1 MELKKIKLRNFR
13 SFGSKE
19 QVIDIDDITVF
30 IGNNSAGKTSALAAL
45 NYIFSN
51 ASLTR
56 GDFHLP
62 KDKSPEDM
70 DIQDLSIEV
79 VFSFEELK
87 SETDGERKFTIP
99 IFCKSFVVDGPNDV
113 PYLRIRLEATW
124 EKSTSLEGAIDYRI
138 FFITCPEDETITDDN
153 KKLAQRRL
161 LDQIRVIYIPAVRNP
176 TKQLHN
182 ISGTMMH
189 QIMQGIE
196 WSENFHDDLE
206 SELNKIN
213 DIIAQEPG
221 IPILQ
226 KSIAERWAA
235 YDSDTRYNNADLRF
249 NSTNV
254 GQILKNTDV
263 VFSPTATEREYSIDE
278 MGDGL
283 RSLFY
288 ISLVDSLL
296 SVESYIRT
304 EQAKEGSTCP
314 FNRHPPIKTIIA
326 LEEPENHISPH
337 LLGKLITNLKSI
349 ADKQNA
355 QIILTSHSP
364 SIVKRI
370 DPEHLRYFRLKE
382 HTVVRKIT
390 LPDEEKFADQRKFV
404 KEAVCAYP
412 ELYFAKLVVLGEG
425 DSEEILLPKFLSLQN
440 EGIDCSG
447 ISVVPLG
454 GRYVNH
460 FWRLLNN
467 LKIPFITLLD
477 LDLERDGGGWGRIK
491 YVLNQLIA
499 LGVDK
504 KELLKTSS
512 GILSDEEL
520 GEMHNWDVSDIE
532 NLKNWINFL
541 KDYNVFFSAPLDIDF
556 LMLRQFELIYKSLI
570 SSKEGPFFYIQVDGK
585 RKKKYVATAENEAPS
600 EEYNEKVK
608 TGIRATLK
616 EFGGD
621 GSTYSDKQKRLMVW
635 YNYFFLQ
642 RGKPTTHI
650 EALSKIDDDTLLAR
664 MPPVFKE
671 IRKRAEEILS
681 KVN

>member
-13 SFGSKE
+13 SFGPEE

-30 IGNNSAGKTSALAAL
+30 IGNNSAGKTSALSAV
-45 NYIFSN
+45 NCIFSN
-51 ASLTR
+51 VSLTR
-56 GDFHLP
+56 GDFHWP

-87 SETDGERKFTIP
+87 NESDGERKFAIP
-99 IFCKSFVVDGPNDV
+99 VFCKNFVVDGSNGV

-124 EKSTSLEGAIDYRI
+124 EKSTSLEGAIDYHV
-138 FFITCPEDETITDDN
+138 FFITCPEDEAITEDN
-153 KKLAQRRL
+153 RKPAQRRL

-196 WSENFHDDLE
+196 WSENFHDDIE
-206 SELNKIN
+206 NELNKIN
-213 DIIAQEPG
+213 DIIAKEPG

-235 YDSDTRYNNADLRF
+235 YESDSRYNNADLRF
-249 NSTNV
+249 NSANV
-254 GQILKNTDV
+254 GQILKNSDV
-263 VFSPTATEREYSIDE
+263 VFSPATAERAYSIDE

-296 SVESYIRT
+296 SIESYIRT
-304 EQAKEGSTCP
+304 ELAKEGSTCP

-326 LEEPENHISPH
+326 LEEPENHIAPH

-364 SIVKRI
+364 SIVKRV
-370 DPEHLRYFRLKE
+370 DPEHLRYFRLKKY
-382 HTVVRKIT
+382 TVVRRIT
-390 LPDEEKFADQRKFV
+390 LPDEEKFAEQRKFV

-412 ELYFAKLVVLGEG
+412 ELYFAKLVILGEG

-440 EGIDCSG
+440 EGVDCSG

-460 FWRLLNN
+460 FWRLLND

-477 LDLERDGGGWGRIK
+477 LDLEREGGGWGRIK
-491 YVLNQLIA
+491 YVLQQLIA

-504 KELLKTSS
+504 KELLETAD
-512 GILSDEEL
+512 GVLSDDEL
-520 GEMHNWDVSDIE
+520 KGMHKRIVSDIN
-532 NLKNWINFL
+532 NLKEWINFL
-541 KDYNVFFSAPLDIDF
+541 KKYNVFFSAPLDVDF
-556 LMLRQFELIYKSLI
+556 LMLKQFESVYKGLI
-570 SSKEGPFFYIQVDGK
+570 SSKEGPYFYVQVDGEK
-585 RKKKYVATAENEAPS
+585 KKKYVTTAENESPS

-608 TGIRATLK
+608 KGIRATLK

-621 GSTYSDKQKRLMVW
+621 GSTYTDKQRRLMVW

-650 EALSKIDDDTLLAR
+650 EALSKIDDDTLLAE
-664 MPPVFKE
+664 MPPVFRE

>member
-13 SFGSKE
+13 SFGPKE

-30 IGNNSAGKTSALAAL
+30 IGNNSAGKTSALSAL

-62 KDKSPEDM
+62 RDKSPEDM

-87 SETDGERKFTIP
+87 NESDSERKFAIP
-99 IFCKSFVVDGPNDV
+99 VFCKNFVVDGPNGV

-124 EKSTSLEGAIDYRI
+124 EKSTSLEGAIDYQV
-138 FFITCPEDETITDDN
+138 FFVTCPEDEAVTED
-153 KKLAQRRL
+153 KKKPAQRRL

-196 WSENFHDDLE
+196 WSENFHDDIE
-206 SELNKIN
+206 NELNKIN
-213 DIIAQEPG
+213 DIIAKEPG

-235 YDSDTRYNNADLRF
+235 YDSDSRYNNADLRF
-249 NSTNV
+249 NSANV
-254 GQILKNTDV
+254 SQILKNSDV
-263 VFSPTATEREYSIDE
+263 VFSPATAERAYSIDE

-296 SVESYIRT
+296 SIESYIRT
-304 EQAKEGSTCP
+304 ELAKEGSTCP

-326 LEEPENHISPH
+326 LEEPENHIAPH

-349 ADKQNA
+349 ADKRNA

-370 DPEHLRYFRLKE
+370 DPEHLRYFRLKKY
-382 HTVVRKIT
+382 TVVRRIT
-390 LPDEEKFADQRKFV
+390 LPDEEKFAEQRKFV

-412 ELYFAKLVVLGEG
+412 ELYFAKLVILGEG

-440 EGIDCSG
+440 EGVDCSG

-460 FWRLLNN
+460 FWRLLND

-477 LDLERDGGGWGRIK
+477 LDLEREGGGWGRIK
-491 YVLNQLIA
+491 YVINQLIA
-499 LGVDK
+499 LGKEKD
-504 KELLKTSS
+504 ELLATDK
-512 GILSDEEL
+512 GVLSDDEFKK
-520 GEMHNWDVSDIE
+520 MHKWPTKDVSIMQGWIDS
-532 NLKNWINFL
+532 LK
-541 KDYNVFFSAPLDIDF
+541 KYRVYFSAPLDVDF
-556 LMLRQFELIYKSLI
+556 LMLEEFESVYKGLI
-570 SSKEGPFFYIQVDGK
+570 SSKEGPYFYVQVDGEK
-585 RKKKYVATAENEAPS
+585 KKKYVTTAENESPS

-608 TGIRATLK
+608 KGIRATLK

-621 GSTYSDKQKRLMVW
+621 GSTYTDKQRRLMVW

-650 EALSKIDDDTLLAR
+650 EALSRIDDDTLLAK

>member
-13 SFGSKE
+13 SFGPKE

-30 IGNNSAGKTSALAAL
+30 IGNNSAGKTSALSAL

-62 KDKSPEDM
+62 KDKAPEDM

-87 SETDGERKFTIP
+87 KESDNERKFAIP
-99 IFCKSFVVDGPNDV
+99 VFCKNFVVDGPNKV

-124 EKSTSLEGAIDYRI
+124 EKSTSLEGAIDYQV
-138 FFITCPEDETITDDN
+138 FFVTCPEDEAITEE
-153 KKLAQRRL
+153 KRKTAQRRL

-196 WSENFHDDLE
+196 WSENFHDDIE
-206 SELNKIN
+206 NELNKIN
-213 DIIAQEPG
+213 NIIAQEPV

-235 YDSDTRYNNADLRF
+235 YESDSRYNNADLRF
-249 NSTNV
+249 NSANV
-254 GQILKNTDV
+254 GQILKNSDV

-278 MGDGL
+278 MGDGM

-364 SIVKRI
+364 SIVKRV
-370 DPEHLRYFRLKE
+370 DPEHLRYFRLKK
-382 HTVVRKIT
+382 HTVVRRIT
-390 LPDEEKFADQRKFV
+390 LPDEEKFAEQRKFV

-412 ELYFAKLVVLGEG
+412 ELYFAKLVILGEG
-425 DSEEILLPKFLSLQN
+425 DSEEIILPKFLSLQN
-440 EGIDCSG
+440 EGVDCSG

-460 FWRLLNN
+460 FWRLLND

-477 LDLERDGGGWGRIK
+477 LDREREGGGWGRIK
-491 YVLNQLIA
+491 YVINQLIA
-499 LGVDK
+499 LGKEKD
-504 KELLKTSS
+504 ELLATDK
-512 GILSDEEL
+512 GVLSDDEFKK
-520 GEMHNWDVSDIE
+520 MHKWPTKDVPIMQGWIDS
-532 NLKNWINFL
+532 LK
-541 KDYNVFFSAPLDIDF
+541 KYRVYFSAPLDVDF
-556 LMLRQFELIYKSLI
+556 LMLEEFESVYKGLI
-570 SSKEGPFFYIQVDGK
+570 SSKKGPYFYIQVNGEK
-585 RKKKYVATAENEAPS
+585 KKKYVATAENESPS

-608 TGIRATLK
+608 NGIRATLK

-621 GSTYSDKQKRLMVW
+621 GSTYTDKQHRLMVW

-664 MPPVFKE
+664 MPPIFKE